1 MGASDPMADPIQP
14 DEAIA
19 LGLVSTETP
28 PADAHQRPSVEECEN
43 KCKQYWILTEPG
55 KKREKT
61 PKLGP
66 KVSEL
71 LFLYF
76 LKVLVNCLCNW
87 KFFECK
93 KIQKI
98 LD

>member
-1 MGASDPMADPIQP
+1 MWKEKNLKEKTLNLKFFTTFDEECVAACQMGANDPMADPIQP

-66 KVSEL
+66 KVNS
-71 LFLYF
+71 
-76 LKVLVNCLCNW
+76 
-87 KFFECK
+87 
-93 KIQKI
+93 
-98 LD
+98 